1 MVEFFGLSYS
11 VGVPDGPSSA
21 AMALPSTIII
31 PPPPLPAIGSAFMA
45 GLGRTIVW
53 RLPLPED
60 TAFCFSGAWRSEE
73 TKSPNTLARAV
84 AGVSAPRTSSKD
96 MRVAARRAV
105 APAKRAERAVL
116 DDLYFITRG
125 C

>member
-45 GLGRTIVW
+45 GFGRTIVC

-60 TAFCFSGAWRSEE
+60 TTVCFSGVWRIEE
-73 TKSPNTLARAV
+73 TKSPNTPARAE
-84 AGVSAPRTSSKD
+84 AGIREPRTSSND
-96 MRVAARRAV
+96 MRVAAGRT
-105 APAKRAERAVL
+105 VL
-116 DDLYFITRG
+116 DELYFIA
-125 C
+125 